1 MKTFNNSA
9 RFKEAERKM
18 ANILRQ
24 SPIIPLIGIDKT
36 GQFEH
41 LIIAAIQASQHGSIP
56 AIEVLLRDENALDAG
71 LGKLAELKKQ
81 YGNRIHVLV
90 GSVIK
95 PDDVDK
101 AARAKIDGLVS
112 GGYSAEIAQAA
123 SQKGLPYLPGCMT
136 LDEVKAANEE
146 HGLKLIKLFPARSPS
161 AKVIMASLSR
171 TGVKPYA
178 PNDGEKPKGLT
189 VCRTATEVLT
199 AWSNSEKEVILDPAN
214 SDTQWHAI
222 MDYMSKNGMVAC
234 STGGARSDNLHE
246 FAQEPQVIGVGAS
259 FIVDDAE
266 KSDQNFVDALTQIQ
280 STAVTNWSAAKA
292 QVPDQNLE
300 L

>member
-1 MKTFNNSA
+1 
-9 RFKEAERKM
+9 M

-24 SPIIPLIGIDKT
+24 SPIVPLIGIDKT
-36 GQFEH
+36 GQFED
-41 LIIAAIQASQHGSIP
+41 LIITAIQASPHGSIP
-56 AIEVLLRDENALDAG
+56 AIEVLLRDENAVDVG

-81 YGNRIHVLV
+81 HGNRIHVLV

-95 PDDVDK
+95 PDDVK
-101 AARAKIDGLVS
+101 KTAGAKLDGLIS
-112 GGYSAEIAQAA
+112 GGYGAEIAQAA
-123 SQKGLPYLPGCMT
+123 LQEGLPYLPGFMT

-146 HGLKLIKLFPARSPS
+146 YGLKLIKLFPARSPS
-161 AKVIMASLSR
+161 AKAIMASLSR

-178 PNDGEKPKGLT
+178 PNDAEKPEGLT

-199 AWSNSEKEVILDPAN
+199 AWSNSEQEVILDPAK

-234 STGGARSDNLHE
+234 CTGGARPDNLHE
-246 FAQEPQVIGVGAS
+246 FAQEPQAIGVGAS

-266 KSDQNFVDALTQIQ
+266 KSNQSFVDALTQIQ
-280 STAVTNWSAAKA
+280 STAAANWSVGKA
-292 QVPDQNLE
+292 QAPDQNLE